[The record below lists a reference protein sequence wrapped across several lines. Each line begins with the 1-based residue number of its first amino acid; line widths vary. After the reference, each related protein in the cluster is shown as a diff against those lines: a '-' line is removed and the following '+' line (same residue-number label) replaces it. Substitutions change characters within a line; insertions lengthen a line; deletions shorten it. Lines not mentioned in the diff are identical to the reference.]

1 VLPTLYSSQRLLTED
16 AGARVANPAKRMNR
30 INLKD
35 APSKNPGI
43 AKKNIVFTI
52 CPKKKDPLPATQNLS
67 HRIEEEVPVGTPSY
81 SRSLISYLAYVQ

>member
-52 CPKKKDPLPATQNLS
+52 CPKKKIHFPPRRTYPTELKKRYLSAPLLILDP
-67 HRIEEEVPVGTPSY
+67 
-81 SRSLISYLAYVQ
+81 